1 MCDACRADG
10 QNYVFKNKDS
20 SLYKNRLYKVYQDGV
35 AKITLCR
42 IHDIELFRVG
52 EFRFLKENLSL
63 ANQVAGNN
71 RFFSYG

>member
-1 MCDACRADG
+1 MCDACRAEG

-20 SLYKNRLYKVYQDGV
+20 NLYKNRLYQVYRDGV

-52 EFRFLKENLSL
+52 EYRFLQSNLTL
-63 ANQVAGNN
+63 ANKMVGNN
-71 RFFSYG
+71 SFFSYG

>member
-20 SLYKNRLYKVYQDGV
+20 NLYKNRLYQVYRDGV

-52 EFRFLKENLSL
+52 EHRFLQRNLVL
-63 ANQVAGNN
+63 ANKMVSNN